1 MKKSQKII
9 PFLLLILVSSF
20 AFSQNSGDFKKA
32 MKAFDN
38 LEYGKAE
45 TIFKRA
51 YSRSNDRLE
60 KNKISFK
67 LAQCYFFLGDYKK
80 AEMNLRRTLKMRHDN
95 PLVYYYL
102 AECYKGMEKF
112 EKAQEQYEI
121 YSSLAPDDPKG
132 INGIKSLELS
142 QKWIIEGSK
151 YRVLN
156 AGKINSSSNDYS
168 TALNPKAKNDQYKF
182 YFT

>member
-9 PFLLLILVSSF
+9 LFLLLILVSSF

-112 EKAQEQYEI
+112 EKAQAEKKR
-121 YSSLAPDDPKG
+121 LKLL
-132 INGIKSLELS
+132 K
-142 QKWIIEGSK
+142 K
-151 YRVLN
+151 
-156 AGKINSSSNDYS
+156 
-168 TALNPKAKNDQYKF
+168 
-182 YFT
+182 